1 MTNTFDPVPFVQR
14 QLDAYNARDLDRFVR
29 EYTDD
34 ITAWRLPGAQP
45 LLSGMAAFADHYR
58 RHRSTCRACMRRWS
72 IAWCSATR

>member
-45 LLSGMAAFADHYR
+45 LLSGKDERAPFLAEVAPERLPVFA
-58 RHRSTCRACMRRWS
+58 
-72 IAWCSATR
+72 